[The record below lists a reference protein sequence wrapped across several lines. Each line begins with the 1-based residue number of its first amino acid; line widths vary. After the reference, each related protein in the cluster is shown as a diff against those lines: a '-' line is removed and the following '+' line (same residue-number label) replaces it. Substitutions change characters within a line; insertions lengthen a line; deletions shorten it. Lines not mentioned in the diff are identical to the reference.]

1 MKYFQGCHKCMHKY
15 PFAIRLAGFGPDER
29 PRLANTLAK
38 APVAGP
44 GYFCLLE
51 DSLQDPDLTIANGDD
66 LKALAHLMANPPTA
80 LEPAIVIGNVALD
93 FPYPRLGRP
102 LELPRLFG
110 LVDELLQR
118 RAEAQAQ
125 LTARGLPFMTERRRR
140 PRLDLDVTDPAEYV
154 KRRKPPIKGAVLII
168 DKSGALRDHM
178 ATLIGESMAVEW
190 TDTAAA
196 AVRLCEETAVSV
208 VFVNTSTPG
217 IDPYGLAAAIK
228 AQRNGARIAVVLL
241 VGPSFHYHSLRAK
254 AAGVR
259 GILDKPIADRHI
271 VATLKRLMSYPLS

>member
-1 MKYFQGCHKCMHKY
+1 MHKY
-15 PFAIRLAGFGPDER
+15 PFAIRLTGFGPEER

-38 APVAGP
+38 APVDGP

-66 LKALAHLMANPPTA
+66 LKSLARLMASPPTA
-80 LEPAIVIGNVALD
+80 LEPAIVVGDAALE
-93 FPYPRLGRP
+93 FPYPRLTRP

-110 LVDELLQR
+110 LLDELLQR

-125 LTARGLPFMTERRRR
+125 LTARGLPFITERRRQ
-140 PRLDLDVTDPAEYV
+140 PRLDLDVTDPADYK

-178 ATLIGESMAVEW
+178 ATLIGESIPVEW
-190 TDTAAA
+190 TDTAAT
-196 AVRLCEETAVSV
+196 AVKLCEETAVSV
-208 VFVNTSTPG
+208 VFINTSTPG
-217 IDPYGLAAAIK
+217 IDPYGLTAAIK
-228 AQRNGARIAVVLL
+228 AQRNGERIAVVLL
-241 VGPSFHYHSLRAK
+241 VGAAFHYHSLRAK

-259 GILDKPIADRHI
+259 GILDKPVADRHI
-271 VATLKRLMSYPLS
+271 VATLKRLMSFPL